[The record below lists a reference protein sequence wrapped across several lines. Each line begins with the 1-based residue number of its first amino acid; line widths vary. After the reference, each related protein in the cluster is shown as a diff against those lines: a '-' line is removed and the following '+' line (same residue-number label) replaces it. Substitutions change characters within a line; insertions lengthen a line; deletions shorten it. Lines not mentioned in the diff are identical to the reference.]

1 MYVVA
6 TAGHVDHGKST
17 LVRALTGMEPDRL
30 EEERRRG
37 LTIELGYAWTTLPS
51 GRRLA
56 FVDVPGHERFL
67 STMLAGVGPVPAVLF
82 VVAADEGWM
91 PQSEEHAVALEAL
104 GVRHCLLAVTRAD
117 LADPAPALDQ
127 ARTRLT
133 SAGLGGVRPDTAV
146 LGGMRTDAA
155 GLEGARLE
163 AARLR
168 GESPDVARLGS
179 GGGCGAVEAVVVSG
193 RTGQGL
199 DELREA
205 LDRLVTALPAPDPEA
220 PVRLWIDRAFSVT
233 GSGTVVTG
241 TLPEGVISVGDEL
254 ALDGEPVRVRA
265 LESLKEPL
273 SSVTGVARVAVNL
286 RGHGLPERG
295 HGLPERGRALVTPGR
310 WTFTDL
316 VDVRITPVGTLGTL
330 RDTGY
335 GSGPGPEAAD
345 VSRGSGAGVPE
356 GSRGG
361 VRVRGRGRED
371 EWRLPRR
378 LTVHI
383 GSAAVTCEV
392 RTLGGRVVRLRLAR
406 PLPLHLGDVLL
417 LRDPG
422 RDRAEVRVV
431 AGASVLDVRPPAL
444 GRRGAARAHAA
455 RLESAAPDAAS
466 AVRIHRLLRVAELTA
481 MLGTFGL
488 GSADPTTSDSGA
500 ARSTT
505 GATAGVLHA
514 DPTVEAGGLG
524 GGPVCGD
531 WYADPEYWA
540 ELGERLADTA
550 RRYAVEHPLEPGMP
564 IEAARHALGLPDRQL
579 VAALVRA
586 PFTLAEGRIVT
597 RPAGL
602 PEPVARAVERL
613 RGELVAHPFQAPEAG
628 RLAELGLGSR
638 ELAAAVRAGRL
649 LRVAEGIVL
658 LPGAEV
664 RAAELLRRLPQPFT
678 VSQARRAL
686 DTSRRVAVPL
696 LEHLD
701 RSGLTQRVDEVHR
714 RCL

>member
-91 PQSEEHAVALEAL
+91 PQSEEHVVALEAL

-133 SAGLGGVRPDTAV
+133 SAGLGGARP
-146 LGGMRTDAA
+146 DAA
-155 GLEGARLE
+155 GLGGAR
-163 AARLR
+163 
-168 GESPDVARLGS
+168 PDVTRLGC
-179 GGGCGAVEAVVVSG
+179 GGGRGAVEAVAVSG

-205 LDRLVTALPAPDPEA
+205 LDRLVAALPAPDPEA
-220 PVRLWIDRAFSVT
+220 PVRLWIDRAFSVP

-241 TLPEGVISVGDEL
+241 TLPEGAISVGDEL

-265 LESLKEPL
+265 LESMKEPS

-286 RGHGLPERG
+286 RGHRLPERG
-295 HGLPERGRALVTPGR
+295 HGLPERGRALVTPGK
-310 WTFTDL
+310 WTYTDL
-316 VDVRITPVGTLGTL
+316 VDVRITPVGTL
-330 RDTGY
+330 RDTG
-335 GSGPGPEAAD
+335 SGPEAAD
-345 VSRGSGAGVPE
+345 GPGGSGGDVLVS
-356 GSRGG
+356 G
-361 VRVRGRGRED
+361 RGRGE
-371 EWRLPRR
+371 EWRLPRC
-378 LTVHI
+378 LTAHI
-383 GSAAVTCEV
+383 GSVAVTCEV

-422 RDRAEVRVV
+422 RDRAEVRVL

-455 RLESAAPDAAS
+455 RLESAVPDAAS
-466 AVRIHRLLRVAELTA
+466 ALRIHRLLRAADLTA
-481 MLGTFGL
+481 MIGTSSDLG
-488 GSADPTTSDSGA
+488 
-500 ARSTT
+500 
-505 GATAGVLHA
+505 
-514 DPTVEAGGLG
+514 E
-524 GGPVCGD
+524 GPVCGD

-550 RRYAVEHPLEPGMP
+550 RRYAIEHPLEPGMP

-613 RGELVAHPFQAPEAG
+613 RGELAAHPFQAPEAG

-638 ELAAAVRAGRL
+638 EVAAAVRAGRL

-658 LPGAEV
+658 LPGADV